1 MKKVIFLLLAG
12 FACSFLS
19 AQEEEKSKWGI
30 KFSGFINTDYF
41 YDSRQVVCARCGH
54 FLLWPAPEKLD
65 PDGVDINA
73 RGSFNFLSIRTR
85 ARATISGPDILGAKT
100 LGVLEGSFFGHSNL
114 DLNEFRLRHA
124 FVKLNWE
131 NTEVLMGQYWNPM
144 FIPECFP
151 AVLSFN
157 TGAPFGPFARNPQ
170 IRVSH
175 KLGAIKLSAVAYSHA
190 DFVSA
195 AGIPALRN
203 SMTPE
208 IHLHAQYQKAPTA
221 NSAGILLG
229 GGAGFKRLVPIIETE
244 QGYHTAEGVG
254 SFLTELYGKLTLKK
268 LTIKAE
274 GVLGQN
280 NYDLLM
286 ISSFGIT
293 SVDPVSGRMTYAPT
307 SSYSVWTEI
316 HSNNPKWRPGF
327 FAGYTKNL
335 GAGQDISAG
344 GIVGNR
350 GNIDFIYRISPR
362 LIYNVGKMRFGL
374 ELEYTVAAFG
384 TINPEGLVEDSKAV
398 GNLRTLLGVFYFF

>member
-85 ARATISGPDILGAKT
+85 ARATITGPDILGAKT

-131 NTEVLMGQYWNPM
+131 NTELLMGQYWNPM

-203 SMTPE
+203 SMIPE
-208 IHLHAQYQKAPTA
+208 MHLHAQYQKAPTA
-221 NSAGILLG
+221 NSPGILLG

-244 QGYHTAEGVG
+244 QGYHTSAGVG

-293 SVDPVSGRMTYAPT
+293 SVDPVTGRMTYAPT
-307 SSYSVWTEI
+307 GSYSVWTEI
-316 HSNNPKWRPGF
+316 HSNNPKWRPGL

-344 GIVGNR
+344 GIVGSR
-350 GNIDFIYRISPR
+350 GDIDFIYRISPR

-398 GNLRTLLGVFYFF
+398 GNLRTLIGVFYFF